1 MTLQSEIYISIHLVA
16 QKCTSFKVRKCSQIL
31 IKNLLRAFGKAD
43 VQNFVPVQGDSMIY
57 KNSSYSFNNA
67 FIFYVTGTQI
77 IALERHFF
85 RALFTK
91 FLTLGLTHKLCNPL
105 DDWFD

>member
-1 MTLQSEIYISIHLVA
+1 MMRYITEKIPIQIGA
-16 QKCTSFKVRKCSQIL
+16 KACTHSLTGHSLL
-31 IKNLLRAFGKAD
+31 IENLLRALGKAD
-43 VQNFVPVQGDSMIY
+43 VQNFLAVQGDSMIY